1 MTKRGAIIDM
11 GTNTWNLVIG
21 EQTADG
27 EAYIQRSKAVVK
39 LAKGGIDTNRIVDEA
54 KSRAL
59 DAVEKHLQTLSEFDV
74 PISNLKAIG
83 TSGMR
88 SLENGKQLA
97 EEIESRYGFTV
108 SIIDGVEEANLIR
121 KGVTKA
127 IDLPDESFFLI
138 MDIGGGSTEFII
150 GKGSRTVWKQSTDLG
165 VSRLL
170 EQFNADDTFT
180 PVVLNQ
186 LGFFIDAK
194 LKELTEQLSLYPV
207 NVLIGSSGSFETL
220 YSIQTNAS
228 QEKIENARLAH
239 YMLNLEHQQV
249 ILEQL
254 ISSSL
259 TDRLQWPGLI
269 EMRAETMHIA
279 ALLVKKV
286 MEYSNP
292 NTLLVSEYALK
303 EGALSAWLNQIQ

>member
-21 EQTADG
+21 EQTANG
-27 EAYIQRSKAVVK
+27 EAYIHRSKAVVK
-39 LAKGGIDTNRIVDEA
+39 LAKGGIAQNRIADEA

-59 DAVEKHLQTLSEFDV
+59 EAVETHLQTLKEYNV
-74 PISNLKAIG
+74 PVANLKAIG

-88 SLENGKQLA
+88 SLENGRQLA
-97 EEIESRYGFTV
+97 TEIESTYGFTV
-108 SIIDGVEEANLIR
+108 SIIDGTEEANLIR

-170 EQFNADDTFT
+170 EQFGPDDAFT

-186 LGFFIDAK
+186 LSFFIDTK
-194 LKELTEQLSLYPV
+194 LAELREQLCLYPV
-207 NVLIGSSGSFETL
+207 DVLIGSSGSFETL
-220 YSIQTNAS
+220 YTIEKAS
-228 QEKIENARLAH
+228 AEEEIPTTRLAH
-239 YMLNLEHQQV
+239 YPLNISKQEAL
-249 ILEQL
+249 LTQL
-254 ISSSL
+254 IQSSL
-259 TDRLQWPGLI
+259 ADRLQWPGLL

-279 ALLVKKV
+279 ALLVQTV
-286 MEYSNP
+286 MKYAQP
-292 NTLLVSEYALK
+292 NALAVSEYALK